1 MHQIEPED
9 IALGTVERH
18 ESEPVSW
25 HGLESVRENLATDN
39 CGLAEMKVESL
50 EMQVMR
56 NGEPYGSTLRV
67 PAVPHPMEEG
77 KLLFLGKPFESTYR
91 LFDNEEFLA
100 FAQRCFDAAG
110 LDKSLAFTT
119 TLFAGRRVTVA
130 KHIPEADFK
139 DAHGHEIKSYFNLLN
154 SFDGTWPVF
163 ANISEIRTVCF
174 NTATA
179 NLSEGGATVRHTPDA
194 LENFV
199 RRFPD
204 LFATAIQDHKGSAND
219 YLALAEIRLSKSD
232 AEGFFAALIGG
243 SKLSTRA
250 NGIIQESLL
259 PLFSKGRGCYGESA
273 ADAYNAVTEY
283 YTHNGTVEANSVG
296 GTSDNRKREA
306 KELLLSDSL
315 MEKIEKGKEL
325 IAKREI

>member
-1 MHQIEPED
+1 MHCIEKED
-9 IALGTVERH
+9 LALGTVERH
-18 ESEPVSW
+18 QNEPVSW
-25 HGLESVRENLATDN
+25 HNLETVREGLATDN

-50 EMQVMR
+50 EMQVLR
-56 NGEPYGSTLRV
+56 NGETYGATLRV
-67 PAVPHPMEEG
+67 PAVPHPLEDG
-77 KLLFLGKPFESTYR
+77 KLLFLGKPYEASYR
-91 LFDNEEFLA
+91 LFTNEEFLS

-119 TLFAGRRVTVA
+119 TLFSGRRVTIA
-130 KHIPEADFK
+130 KHIPEADFT
-139 DAHGHEIKSYFNLLN
+139 DAHEHEVKSYFNLLN

-194 LENFV
+194 LENFIA
-199 RRFPD
+199 RFPD
-204 LFATAIQDHKGSAND
+204 LFATAIKDHKGSAND
-219 YLALAEIRLSKSD
+219 YLQMASIPLTKGD

-250 NGIIQESLL
+250 NGVIQEGLL
-259 PLFSKGRGCYGESA
+259 PLFTKGRGCYGESA

-283 YTHNGTVEANSVG
+283 YTHNGTAEANAVG

-306 KELLLSDSL
+306 KSLLLSASL
-315 MEKIEKGKEL
+315 MERIETGKKLLAE
-325 IAKREI
+325 REV